1 MKVSKWLVVLAAV
14 ILVAGLNAAVV
25 QANPAS
31 YSIDSVYDGV
41 TTTWSA
47 ENIPTFVAGEEYT
60 IVITGSG
67 DAGSGLFGG
76 NPASSVYMGLF
87 FDEFATPYIS
97 GSVAGTGPAG
107 SKTYTLTGDIVIPE
121 SVEAG
126 SGQAL
131 AWLDT
136 GTNFTTFSRA
146 NRDADAKAL
155 YTVNFETPSAAVPE
169 PASLSLL
176 SVGLLGLLGRG
187 LRKKRS

>member
-14 ILVAGLNAAVV
+14 ILAAGLNVATVY
-25 QANPAS
+25 AS
-31 YSIDSVYDGV
+31 ATYSIDSVYDGV

-60 IVITGSG
+60 IIITGSG
-67 DAGSGLFGG
+67 DAGSWD
-76 NPASSVYMGLF
+76 PASSVYMGLF

-97 GSVAGTGPAG
+97 GSVAGTGPDD

-146 NRDADAKAL
+146 ESRADATAL